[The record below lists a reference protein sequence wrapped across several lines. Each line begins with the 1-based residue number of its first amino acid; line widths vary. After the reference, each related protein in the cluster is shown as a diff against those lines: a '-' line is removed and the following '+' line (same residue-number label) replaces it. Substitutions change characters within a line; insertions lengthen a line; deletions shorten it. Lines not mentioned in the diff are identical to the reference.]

1 MTQRTFCL
9 PLHFYG
15 RISLAEGR
23 PAEIGIR
30 RLALVLT
37 HFGKTGK
44 ASPEGRARSPLFM
57 RPRFF
62 ACRRPKRDKDVTDG
76 ATARDVSVRYL
87 PLPRRAGFAGVVSRR
102 MIRCGLA
109 SSNEALG
116 KHDDS
121 IDLASIAPS

>member
-1 MTQRTFCL
+1 
-9 PLHFYG
+9 
-15 RISLAEGR
+15 
-23 PAEIGIR
+23 
-30 RLALVLT
+30 
-37 HFGKTGK
+37 
-44 ASPEGRARSPLFM
+44 M